1 MQAGMMSPLAGKR
14 GDDYASS
21 EAIGIVPEYRSTAP
35 IAGRPPRP
43 HLAVSTWISMRCGW
57 NRAGLGWE
65 RYVLRAF
72 EPPTTRYDA
81 PVFHGR

>member
-21 EAIGIVPEYRSTAP
+21 DAIGIVPEYRSTAP

-43 HLAVSTWISMRCGW
+43 HLAGV
-57 NRAGLGWE
+57 
-65 RYVLRAF
+65 
-72 EPPTTRYDA
+72 
-81 PVFHGR
+81 HGFP